1 MSRGTKSGA
10 WTDAKMEQIVGQLLQ
25 TGVALAGAVVFV
37 GGFIYVIRNA
47 RVVVSYNNFSA
58 QRAALHGV
66 ASLFTGLIHAD
77 SRAIIFLGLLLL
89 IATPVAR
96 VAFSVVGFWK
106 ERDWLYVGVTL
117 IVLGVLL
124 YSLFAVNV

>member
-10 WTDAKMEQIVGQLLQ
+10 WTDAKMEQIVGTLLQ

-47 RVVVSYNNFSA
+47 RVVASYSNFSA
-58 QRAALHGV
+58 QRAALNV
-66 ASLFTGLIHAD
+66 SSLFIGLIHAD

-96 VAFSVVGFWK
+96 VAFSVVGFSK
-106 ERDWLYVGVTL
+106 ERDWLYVFVTL
-117 IVLGVLL
+117 IVLGVLM